1 MKVEEEDQRLK
12 MKNMEKKW
20 ESWSLLYVMPVYVL
34 QVLREARGGL
44 LKVFNLCEGDG
55 VGEVFVLRRTRVAAK
70 GGRGVLSRRFILI
83 PHSPAHA
90 FYRDPR
96 SPALHHELTA
106 TSAISGHRRLNQN
119 TPWPR
124 RRQLAPPEP
133 PPATVS
139 TFLSSKTAIPRE
151 GLPPPSSPIPSW
163 LATTF
168 YSESKL
174 TANNYPPV
182 EWKQTVVEGWLV
194 VTVSVMIWP
203 WVNLDGEAPSPRTL
217 SVGGADVA
225 DLFYLN
231 LKREGVWVF
240 GGLEA

>member
-1 MKVEEEDQRLK
+1 MGMAERTLGTAFRIASVRWGEDERLLGEY
-12 MKNMEKKW
+12 NGRTFRNR
-20 ESWSLLYVMPVYVL
+20 SLW
-34 QVLREARGGL
+34 
-44 LKVFNLCEGDG
+44 GDG
-55 VGEVFVLRRTRVAAK
+55 EWTLNNERSLWGDGERTPNNERSLWGDGERTPNNERSK
-70 GGRGVLSRRFILI
+70 RGLMRFILI

-96 SPALHHELTA
+96 SPALHHKLTVA
-106 TSAISGHRRLNQN
+106 SAMTGHRRLNQN

-182 EWKQTVVEGWLV
+182 GECWMVLE
-194 VTVSVMIWP
+194 VSV
-203 WVNLDGEAPSPRTL
+203 
-217 SVGGADVA
+217 
-225 DLFYLN
+225 
-231 LKREGVWVF
+231 
-240 GGLEA
+240 